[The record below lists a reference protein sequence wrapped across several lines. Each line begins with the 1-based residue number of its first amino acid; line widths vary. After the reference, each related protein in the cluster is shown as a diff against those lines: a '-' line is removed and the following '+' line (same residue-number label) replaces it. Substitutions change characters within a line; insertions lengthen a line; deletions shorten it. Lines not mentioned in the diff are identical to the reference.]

1 MARKKRLSPNRL
13 AQEKGYFANLKAIAD
28 YKSQR
33 DEYKVDA
40 IQPIE
45 DEGDR
50 LRTLEAQ
57 KIAEI
62 ADIRHL
68 VAENDNKFEEKLDG
82 AALQIAAQYG
92 EDSPEY
98 QSMGRTRK
106 SERNSGRRPKN
117 SGGNMP
123 SG

>member
-1 MARKKRLSPNRL
+1 MAKKKRLSPNRL

-28 YKSQR
+28 YKPQR
-33 DEYKVDA
+33 DEYKVEA

-57 KIAEI
+57 KLTEL
-62 ADIRHL
+62 ADIRDL
-68 VAENDNKFEEKLDG
+68 LAENDGKFEEKLDG
-82 AALQIAAQYG
+82 AAVQVAAQYG

-106 SERNSGRRPKN
+106 SERNSGRRPRN
-117 SGGNMP
+117 SGGNTP
-123 SG
+123 NG